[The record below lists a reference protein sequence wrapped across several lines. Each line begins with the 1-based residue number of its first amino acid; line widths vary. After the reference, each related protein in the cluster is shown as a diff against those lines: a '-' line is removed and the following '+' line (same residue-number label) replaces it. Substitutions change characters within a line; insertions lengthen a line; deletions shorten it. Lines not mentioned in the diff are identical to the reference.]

1 MRNIIL
7 CCLLLIVFGCKEK
20 RENPITDTSSTQI
33 QVLVVTYELQ
43 EMTLEAHA
51 QLGSDVVSNFAPGKI
66 NGLIGKTFIGNLEK
80 GVFGGV
86 YYFSDQVSVKAYL
99 DSELWKGI
107 VAHPNLV
114 NFTTE
119 TYSVASISETSNGVA
134 DKRKMANEEA
144 ANAAN
149 QLLVVNYELQEM
161 SLEAHAQLG
170 SDVVSNFAP
179 GKINGLIGKTF
190 IGNLEKGVFG
200 GVYYFTDQVSVE
212 AYLDSELWS
221 GIVAHPNLVNFKT
234 ETYMIAPISI
244 ISNGVPTL

>member
-20 RENPITDTSSTQI
+20 RENPITDISSSPI
-33 QVLVVTYELQ
+33 QMLVVTYELQ

-86 YYFSDQVSVKAYL
+86 YYFTDQVSVEAYL

-200 GVYYFTDQVSVE
+200 GVYYFTNQVSVE
-212 AYLDSELWS
+212 AYLDSELWK